1 MQIQNI
7 SFCVKC
13 LYKTCGWNY
22 TEECVLVEK
31 PHWTFLWLLQYYLH
45 EGKNNNFAFRVKCSR
60 NLKIIHFPFHYYEW
74 LYDTFFKGL
83 LVIWNIITIEN
94 DIYFLDYTFWFNVI
108 LFVETKTLEMDI
120 GNKSRPCKTTKASR
134 TYSFHPHRYNMVN
147 KPPTVLCVFATLKKR
162 CELYLRH
169 CINLNMRC
177 KTQYTL
183 QPIGLPKQII
193 INDNTL

>member
-1 MQIQNI
+1 MIM
-7 SFCVKC
+7 
-13 LYKTCGWNY
+13 T
-22 TEECVLVEK
+22 
-31 PHWTFLWLLQYYLH
+31 QY
-45 EGKNNNFAFRVKCSR
+45 FQD
-60 NLKIIHFPFHYYEW
+60 
-74 LYDTFFKGL
+74 DTFQS
-83 LVIWNIITIEN
+83 NI
-94 DIYFLDYTFWFNVI
+94 I
-108 LFVETKTLEMDI
+108 LFVEMKKLEMDV
-120 GNKSRPCKTTKASR
+120 GNKSRPCKTAKASR